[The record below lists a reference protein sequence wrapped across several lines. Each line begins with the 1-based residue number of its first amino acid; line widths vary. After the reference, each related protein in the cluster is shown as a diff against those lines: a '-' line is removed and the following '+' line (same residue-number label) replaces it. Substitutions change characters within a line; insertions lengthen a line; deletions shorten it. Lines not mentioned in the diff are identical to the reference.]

1 MRLFTRRTPEAPAKT
16 KIEQRVAKLPTTDLM
31 NWSDQA
37 IYMLG
42 RDLNDWR
49 RGGPQDHLA
58 EAEIAAESL
67 LAMVREVRSRVDR

>member
-1 MRLFTRRTPEAPAKT
+1 MPFWRKQVEEKPKTR
-16 KIEQRVAKLPTTDLM
+16 IEQRVAKLPTTDLM

-37 IYMLG
+37 IFMLG

-49 RGGPQDHLA
+49 RGGPADHLA